1 MAQLPTQSSSITPTS
16 QDANVS
22 SVVAQPSPSSSVEAG
37 IDFSPG
43 IFDNHNALLPREEAD
58 PDAPNWGIL
67 TQEWLSDEPE
77 LETDFHRDQIDL
89 LLRLMKWYWRHQGDV
104 YCSGNTTVY
113 YDENQL
119 TTRNFRGPDV
129 FVVMGVDPRP
139 RKSWMIW
146 KEGGKYPNVVF
157 ELLSPSTAKTDRTT
171 KKTLYQDVWRLPNY
185 FWFHP
190 ETKEFEGFRLVNNQ
204 YQAIEANALGHLW
217 SDQMELFVGLHDG
230 MLRLF
235 SRSGSLILLEEEEAQ
250 EQARQAQEQVQQA
263 QERAD
268 LFAQKL
274 RELGVDPE
282 AL

>member
-1 MAQLPTQSSSITPTS
+1 MVQRPTPST
-16 QDANVS
+16 
-22 SVVAQPSPSSSVEAG
+22 SVVSPQPSSLSV
-37 IDFSPG
+37 SPHHPVTRSETSYSPAAE
-43 IFDNHNALLPREEAD
+43 IEDD
-58 PDAPNWGIL
+58 QPNWDIL

-77 LETDFHRDQIDL
+77 LETDFHRDQIDM
-89 LLRLMKWYWRHQGDV
+89 LLRLMKWYWRNTGNV

-119 TTRNFRGPDV
+119 TTRNFRGPDI

-157 ELLSPSTAKTDRTT
+157 ELLSKSTAKVDRTT

-190 ETKEFEGFRLVNNQ
+190 ETKEFQGFKLVNTQ
-204 YQAIEANALGHLW
+204 YQPIQANALGHLW
-217 SDQMELFVGLHDG
+217 SDQMEAFVGIHKG

-235 SRSGSLILLEEEEAQ
+235 SRSGALILLEEEDAQ
-250 EQARQAQEQVQQA
+250 EQVRQAQEQAQQA
-263 QERAD
+263 QEQAQQAVQKSE
-268 LFAQKL
+268 LLAQKL
-274 RELGVDPE
+274 RELGVDPNT
-282 AL
+282 L